1 MRLINFSVFIL
12 SFLFGMI
19 YIYFTNPTP
28 NKIIVYPTNDNRHL
42 FQFRDKVNNY
52 FQLTQ
57 NKVECSNQFEEIP
70 IQI

>member
-1 MRLINFSVFIL
+1 MT
-12 SFLFGMI
+12 
-19 YIYFTNPTP
+19 YIYFTTPTL

-52 FQLTQ
+52 FQLIQ
-57 NKVECSNQFEEIP
+57 NEVECSNQFEEIP